1 MSTLAIVGTQ
11 WGDEGKGK
19 IVDIIARQAD
29 VVARYQGG
37 NNAGHTVVH
46 GEKQYI
52 LHLIPSG
59 ILHQN
64 CKCLIGNGVVVD
76 PEALEKEIQE
86 LVDLGIETQGRLFL
100 SDGAHVVLPYHRL
113 LDAAQERQR
122 GEGKIGTTG
131 RGIGCAYSDKAM
143 RIGLRLGDLRT
154 KEQIY
159 AKLRAMADFYEPMF
173 DKVFET
179 ELPSVDEVAE
189 KLIAI
194 SERIVPM
201 LVDGPVWLDQQIRDG
216 KRILVEGAQGVLLDI
231 DHGTYP
237 FVTSSNPTPGGICTG
252 LGLSP
257 KKVNKI
263 AGICKAYTTRVGEGP
278 MPSEFL
284 DEFGDKIREAGGE
297 YGATTGRPRRCG
309 WLDLPAV
316 RRSVLI
322 CGIDEI
328 ILTKL
333 DVLDGLESIQVGTAY
348 RIDGKQYDIFP
359 ANIEMDTQVEVV
371 YETLP
376 GWTGSVA
383 DCKTYEE
390 LPENAVKY
398 IEYIERELG
407 VPISVV
413 SVGADRDGTI
423 IRKNKFFT

>member
-1 MSTLAIVGTQ
+1 
-11 WGDEGKGK
+11 
-19 IVDIIARQAD
+19 
-29 VVARYQGG
+29 
-37 NNAGHTVVH
+37 
-46 GEKQYI
+46 
-52 LHLIPSG
+52 
-59 ILHQN
+59 
-64 CKCLIGNGVVVD
+64 
-76 PEALEKEIQE
+76 
-86 LVDLGIETQGRLFL
+86 
-100 SDGAHVVLPYHRL
+100 L
-113 LDAAQERQR
+113 LDAAQEKQR

-154 KEQIY
+154 EKQIY
-159 AKLRAMADFYEPMF
+159 TKLRAMADFYEPMF
-173 DKVFET
+173 EKVFKT
-179 ELPSVDEVAE
+179 ELPSVDEVAK

-201 LVDGPVWLDQQIRDG
+201 LVDGPVWLDERIRDG
-216 KRILVEGAQGVLLDI
+216 KSILVEGAQGVLLDI

-237 FVTSSNPTPGGICTG
+237 FVTSSNPTPGGVCTG

-333 DVLDGLESIQVGTAY
+333 DVLDGLKSIQVGTAY
-348 RIDGKQYDIFP
+348 RIDGKQYDVFP
-359 ANIEMDTQVEVV
+359 TNLEMDTEVEVV
-371 YETLP
+371 YEELP
-376 GWTGSVA
+376 GWEGSVA

-390 LPENAVKY
+390 LPVNAVKY
-398 IEYIERELG
+398 IEFIERDLG

-423 IRKNKFFT
+423 IRKNKFFA

>member
-1 MSTLAIVGTQ
+1 MSTLAIIGTQ

-46 GEKQYI
+46 GDKQYI

-59 ILHQN
+59 ILHEN

-86 LVDLGIETQGRLFL
+86 LADLGIVVNGRLFL

-113 LDAAQERQR
+113 LDAAQEKQR

-143 RIGLRLGDLRT
+143 RIGLRLGDLRS
-154 KEQIY
+154 EAQIRS
-159 AKLRAMADFYEPMF
+159 KLRAMADFYEPMF
-173 DKVFET
+173 EKVFET
-179 ELPSVDEVAE
+179 KLPSIDEVA
-189 KLIAI
+189 KRLMAV
-194 SERIVPM
+194 SERVKPM
-201 LVDGPVWLDQQIRDG
+201 LVDGPVWLDEQIRGG
-216 KRILVEGAQGVLLDI
+216 KRILIEGAQGVLLDI

-252 LGLSP
+252 LGLP
-257 KKVNKI
+257 PRRVDKI

-284 DEFGDKIREAGGE
+284 DEFGDQIREAGGE

-322 CGIDEI
+322 SGIDEI
-328 ILTKL
+328 VLTKL
-333 DVLDGLESIQVGTAY
+333 DVLDGLENIMIGTAY
-348 RIDGKQYDIFP
+348 RINGKQYDVFP
-359 ANIEMDTQVEVV
+359 
-371 YETLP
+371 
-376 GWTGSVA
+376 TG
-383 DCKTYEE
+383 
-390 LPENAVKY
+390 L
-398 IEYIERELG
+398 
-407 VPISVV
+407 
-413 SVGADRDGTI
+413 
-423 IRKNKFFT
+423 